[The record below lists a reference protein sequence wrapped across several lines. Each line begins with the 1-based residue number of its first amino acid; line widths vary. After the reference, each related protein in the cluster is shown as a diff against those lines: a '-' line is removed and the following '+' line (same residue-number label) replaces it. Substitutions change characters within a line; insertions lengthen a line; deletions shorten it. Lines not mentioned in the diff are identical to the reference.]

1 MASTGL
7 SDTQSYSVIFQ
18 DTNFDDHE
26 YMFMTTLENAT
37 DLTMDNLIPKPTDL
51 GIIDDVTMVTF
62 LRRVPRA
69 ILDSSAYELSDA
81 ESPEIPVPPSPF
93 LTMDFGYI
101 GHDPNDERDC
111 TRKLELYYRIAME
124 VQDVDAQPL
133 YYGNK
138 PRPGGVEIMTTQFSR
153 CHVYLKPGE
162 RLRVR
167 RGERKT
173 ANRRGALEAMLR
185 QIWRGYWRQ
194 VGEAYPELNPRY
206 MFIYEGRVFRIRP
219 KAIYA
224 LTPFHYQSY
233 LEI

>member
-1 MASTGL
+1 
-7 SDTQSYSVIFQ
+7 
-18 DTNFDDHE
+18 
-26 YMFMTTLENAT
+26 
-37 DLTMDNLIPKPTDL
+37 
-51 GIIDDVTMVTF
+51 
-62 LRRVPRA
+62 
-69 ILDSSAYELSDA
+69 
-81 ESPEIPVPPSPF
+81 
-93 LTMDFGYI
+93 
-101 GHDPNDERDC
+101 
-111 TRKLELYYRIAME
+111 ME
-124 VQDVDAQPL
+124 VQDVGAQPL

-185 QIWRGYWRQ
+185 QIWRGYRRQ
-194 VGEAYPELNPRY
+194 VGAAYPELNPRY

-224 LTPFHYQSY
+224 LTPFHYQTY
-233 LEI
+233 LEIRNTAWCITVPLPEYTLAMNKWITTGLVTEFRPNNRDFKKLTWVPQPFDGDLPAPSAEARRHANLSK